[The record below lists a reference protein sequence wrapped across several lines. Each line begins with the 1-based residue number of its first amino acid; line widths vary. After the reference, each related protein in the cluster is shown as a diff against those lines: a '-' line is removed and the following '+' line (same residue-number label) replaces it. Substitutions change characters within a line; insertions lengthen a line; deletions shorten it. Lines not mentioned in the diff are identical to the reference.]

1 MASEGCYKLLIH
13 SAKQIVQVVKNGERV
28 VVGKALNN
36 VAVLEKEENSS
47 GLSIV
52 VSRPP
57 FFSFFLRQIHGPR
70 KTTPILKKG
79 FSGEKICPSI
89 GRMSFDA
96 FRNFLE
102 SSSSQVASNE

>member
-52 VSRPP
+52 VSSCTRA
-57 FFSFFLRQIHGPR
+57 SGDGPR
-70 KTTPILKKG
+70 
-79 FSGEKICPSI
+79 
-89 GRMSFDA
+89 
-96 FRNFLE
+96 NFE
-102 SSSSQVASNE
+102 PWPRDVDDT

>member
-1 MASEGCYKLLIH
+1 MSLEGSYKLLIH

-52 VSRPP
+52 VS
-57 FFSFFLRQIHGPR
+57 SDGLINDIGTDEEIHEKYKAAQFENKINATG
-70 KTTPILKKG
+70 KCILPG
-79 FSGEKICPSI
+79 MDFC
-89 GRMSFDA
+89 
-96 FRNFLE
+96 N
-102 SSSSQVASNE
+102 